1 MKNQGKTYVTPA
13 IETLDSAEIVELLGP
28 VQGYGPGSG
37 TGGAGSAQ
45 SMDAIGTMTGGI
57 VKVSR

>member
-28 VQGYGPGSG
+28 VQGYGPGA
-37 TGGAGSAQ
+37 GGSSAT
-45 SMDAIGTMTGGI
+45 SMDAVGTMTGGI
-57 VKVSR
+57 VKISR